1 MNRPKVIINAAM
13 SIDGKIALVGGKR
26 IKISDEEDFRRVH
39 QLRSSVDAIL
49 VGINTI
55 LKDDPKL
62 TVKEKFVKNPKNP
75 VRIILDSKL
84 RIPEDARVL
93 HQSGRTIIAT
103 TENSLNRKINAE
115 IIRCGKNRVDLRC
128 LLNELWKRGIKSVLV
143 EGGGEV
149 ISSFLQ
155 EGLVDEL
162 TVFVGSVVIGG
173 TAPSLVRGEGTKE
186 EKEVIKLKLISCE
199 KIGGGVLLRYV
210 LKGGNDD

>member
-13 SIDGKIALVGGKR
+13 SVDGKIALVGGKR

-173 TAPSLVRGEGTKE
+173 TAPSLVGGEGAKE